1 MKNAEEQDQGPQNE
15 AEGTEKRTP
24 GPLDEKEKI
33 RERYMGTDGVT
44 LIPAR
49 LQPNL
54 MEDTQEKRVA
64 VYARVSTGDPR
75 QTSSYELQ
83 KNHYQDVVNRHPGW
97 KLAGIYADEGI
108 SGTSLQHR
116 DAFVR
121 MIDDCRK
128 HKIDLI
134 LTKSVSRFARNVL
147 DCIGYARELAAL
159 DPPIGILFEAE
170 NIYTLD
176 RNSEM
181 SLSFVSTLAQEESHN
196 KSEVMNA
203 SIEMRFRR
211 GIFLTPPLLG
221 YDRDEDGA
229 LVINAEEAKTVRL
242 IFYMYLY
249 GYACTQIA
257 DALTQ
262 LSRPTKSGSTVWSA
276 GSVLGVLQ
284 NERHCG
290 DVLARKTWTPSYL
303 NHRSRKNRQDRNQ
316 YYQGRHHAAIIS
328 RDDFI
333 AVQRLIRN
341 AKYGNRGFLPEL
353 EVVSQGALKGFV
365 LVHPRWAGFQVRD
378 YLMASA
384 SVESADQKKA
394 PDEIEVSVQAG
405 DFDYRGYEVARGQ
418 FFDVAQKLCVTF
430 SSEELSFSTSCVRKL
445 PDSLYVELL
454 LHPYRRLLAVRP
466 SVKGNRRAIQW
477 AKPVDGIPY
486 SRSASGRAFL
496 PSLFTML
503 GWDETCK
510 YRVQG
515 IRHAIGTDSILLFNL
530 EDTEVF
536 IPKDQFSEEN
546 DGAKFL
552 VPDSGAKAAAYPADW
567 AQGFGVDYYCHHEM
581 RTLSAFGLQDNW
593 ELQEDISVFQS
604 ETSIRATSLEALQAE
619 IAKLIQEMQQE
630 NSNE

>member
-1 MKNAEEQDQGPQNE
+1 MKN
-15 AEGTEKRTP
+15 EGERDHSTR
-24 GPLDEKEKI
+24 DEKEKI
-33 RERYMGTDGVT
+33 RARYAGTEGVT

-49 LQPNL
+49 LQPGL
-54 MEDTQEKRVA
+54 LEDTQEKRVA

-83 KNHYQDVVNRHPGW
+83 KNHYQDVINRHPGW
-97 KLAGIYADEGI
+97 RLAGIYADEGI

-116 DAFVR
+116 DAFVC
-121 MIDDCRK
+121 MIEDCRS

-159 DPPIGILFEAE
+159 DPPVGILFEAE

-221 YDRDEDGA
+221 YDRSEEGA
-229 LVINAEEAKTVRL
+229 LVVNEEEAKTVRL

-249 GYACTQIA
+249 GYTCVQIA

-262 LSRPTKSGSTVWSA
+262 LARPTKNGSTTWSG
-276 GSVLGVLQ
+276 GSVLGILQ

-303 NHRSRKNRQDRNQ
+303 NHRSKKNRQDRNQ
-316 YYQGRHHAAIIS
+316 YYQGEHHAAIIT

-333 AVQRLIRN
+333 AVQRLLRN

-353 EVVSQGALKGFV
+353 EVVSQGVLKGFV

-378 YLMASA
+378 YLMAST
-384 SVESADQKKA
+384 SVGFADREK
-394 PDEIEVSVQAG
+394 DSGGFEVSAQAG
-405 DFDYRGYEVARGQ
+405 DFDYRGYEVARGE
-418 FFDVAQKLCVTF
+418 FFDVIQKLCVTF
-430 SSEELSFSTSCVRKL
+430 STEELSFNTSCIRKFPGCL
-445 PDSLYVELL
+445 FVELL

-466 SVKGNRRAIQW
+466 SVKENRRAIQW
-477 AKPVDGIPY
+477 AKPVDGTLY
-486 SRSASGRAFL
+486 SRGVSGRAFL

-503 GWDETCK
+503 RWDKTCK

-515 IRHAIGTDSILLFNL
+515 SRHTAGAGSILLFHL

-536 IPKDQFSEEN
+536 IPKDQLSEERI
-546 DGAKFL
+546 GARAL
-552 VPDSGAKAAAYPADW
+552 VPDLGTRAAAYPAEW
-567 AQGFGVDYYCHHEM
+567 TQSFGTGYYCHREM
-581 RTLSAFGLQDNW
+581 RTLSALGLQDNW
-593 ELQEDISVFQS
+593 ECQEELSTFQHEASVK
-604 ETSIRATSLEALQAE
+604 ATSQETLQAE
-619 IAKLIQEMQQE
+619 IEKLIEEMKRE
-630 NSNE
+630 GSNE

>member
-1 MKNAEEQDQGPQNE
+1 MGNAGENQSSLQDKKKQ
-15 AEGTEKRTP
+15 AEMHDQSPPDK
-24 GPLDEKEKI
+24 KEKI
-33 RERYMGTDGVT
+33 RARYAGTDGVT

-49 LQPNL
+49 LTPGL
-54 MEDTQEKRVA
+54 LEDVREKRVA

-83 KNHYQDVVNRHPGW
+83 KNHYQDVVTQHPGW

-116 DAFVR
+116 DAFMR
-121 MIDDCRK
+121 MIEDCRN

-181 SLSFVSTLAQEESHN
+181 SLSIVSTLAQEESHN

-221 YDRDEDGA
+221 YDQDADGT
-229 LVINAEEAKTVRL
+229 LIVNEEEAKTVRL

-249 GYACTQIA
+249 GYTCIQIA
-257 DALTQ
+257 DAMTQ
-262 LSRPTKSGSTVWSA
+262 LARRTKTGRTAWSA
-276 GSVLGVLQ
+276 GSVLNVLQ

-303 NHRSRKNRQDRNQ
+303 NHRSKKNRQDQNQ
-316 YYQGRHHAAIIS
+316 YYQEGHHAAIIS

-353 EVVSQGALKGFV
+353 EVVSQGMLRGFV
-365 LVHPRWAGFQVRD
+365 LIHPRWAGFQARD

-384 SVESADQKKA
+384 SVESAEQGE
-394 PDEIEVSVQAG
+394 DEIKVSVQAG

-430 SSEELSFSTSCVRKL
+430 SSDELIFSTSCVRKF
-445 PDSLYVELL
+445 PDSLFVELL
-454 LHPYRRLLAVRP
+454 LHPYRRVLAVRP
-466 SVKGNRRAIQW
+466 SVKGNRRAIYW
-477 AKPVDGIPY
+477 AKSAGGISY
-486 SRSASGRAFL
+486 SRSVSGRAFL
-496 PSLFTML
+496 SSLFSLL
-503 GWDETCK
+503 GWDKTCK

-515 IRHAIGTDSILLFNL
+515 VRHAAGTGPILLFHL

-536 IPKDQFSEEN
+536 IPKDQLSGEN
-546 DGAKFL
+546 TGSKSL
-552 VPDSGAKAAAYPADW
+552 VPDSGAKAAAYPAGW
-567 AQGFGVDYYCHHEM
+567 SQGFGADYYCHRET

-593 ELQEDISVFQS
+593 EIQEKILAYQN
-604 ETSIRATSLEALQAE
+604 ETSVKAASQEKLQVE
-619 IAKLIQEMQQE
+619 IAKLIGEMKKE
-630 NSNE
+630 GSNE